1 MATETGAELIEF
13 GEISAEEQQGMLE
26 RAARSLLNLTA
37 AEFRQRWE
45 AGLYKED
52 EDPRVTQVAMLLP

>member
-1 MATETGAELIEF
+1 MATKTGAELIEF
-13 GEISAEEQQGMLE
+13 GELSAEDQQGMLE

-37 AEFRQRWE
+37 EEFRQRWE
-45 AGLYKED
+45 AGLYRED